1 LIGFTNPSPFDYYD
15 LKGLPYN
22 IVFNDLIEFFYIK
35 KKIQQTYSYNNIF
48 YNYEMTSLII
58 KSLILIIPILIS
70 VAFFTL
76 LERKIMASIQRRRG
90 PNVVGL
96 FGVLQPFAD
105 GLKLLIK
112 ETIIPSKANKIIF
125 LIAPILALFLSF
137 LN

>member
-1 LIGFTNPSPFDYYD
+1 
-15 LKGLPYN
+15 
-22 IVFNDLIEFFYIK
+22 
-35 KKIQQTYSYNNIF
+35 
-48 YNYEMTSLII
+48 
-58 KSLILIIPILIS
+58 LILVPVLIS

-96 FGVLQPFAD
+96 MGVLQPFAD

-125 LIAPILALFLSF
+125 ILAPILALFLSF
-137 LN
+137 IT